1 MKNKTRILGFLAAGV
16 VASTIMLAGCKNNVQ
31 TTTNGGQSSSLVTA
45 QKGEKDN
52 PFNIAEA
59 VEKCAANDAETRY
72 YVKGKIKKIS
82 NVQYGQMIL
91 EDETGT
97 LEVYGSYGADGGKA
111 L

>member
-16 VASTIMLAGCKNNVQ
+16 VASTIMLSGCKNNAQ

-59 VEKCAANDAETRY
+59 KEKCALNDEKTRY
-72 YVKGKIKKIS
+72 YVKGTIS
-82 NVQYGQMIL
+82 IFNFTNIL
-91 EDETGT
+91 YNIIIFFIMCNNR
-97 LEVYGSYGADGGKA
+97 L
-111 L
+111 

>member
-1 MKNKTRILGFLAAGV
+1 MRINWRTYEKQNKNFGFLAAGV
-16 VASTIMLAGCKNNVQ
+16 VASTIMLAGCKNNAQ

-72 YVKGKIKKIS
+72 YVKGKIKK
-82 NVQYGQMIL
+82 
-91 EDETGT
+91 
-97 LEVYGSYGADGGKA
+97 
-111 L
+111 